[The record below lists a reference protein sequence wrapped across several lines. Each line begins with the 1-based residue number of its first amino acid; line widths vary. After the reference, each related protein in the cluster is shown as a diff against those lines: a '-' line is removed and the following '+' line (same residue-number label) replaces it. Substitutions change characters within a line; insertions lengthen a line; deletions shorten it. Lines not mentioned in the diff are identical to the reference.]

1 MSNYYQTALEQAA
14 EWFMQLFFD
23 PMYHVESVI
32 GKNDSI
38 THSQT
43 EASLSNLI
51 EVHSIPDMDGTTTYM
66 ASEAIALVRRF
77 LSKSCNYNISET
89 GLLSFLP
96 KLENENWMGLFKWQ
110 KFNVVLQ

>member
-38 THSQT
+38 TQSQT

-51 EVHSIPDMDGTTTYM
+51 EVHSIPDM

-77 LSKSCNYNISET
+77 LSKSCNYNIPET